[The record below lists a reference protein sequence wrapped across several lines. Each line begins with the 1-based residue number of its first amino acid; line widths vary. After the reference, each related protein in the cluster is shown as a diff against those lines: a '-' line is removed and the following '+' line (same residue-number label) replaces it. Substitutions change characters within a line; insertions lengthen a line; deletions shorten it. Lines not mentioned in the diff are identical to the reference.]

1 MSTQDQ
7 QIANLDPKIQ
17 SELNTPLRLDS
28 AISAKDQEF
37 LAMLMEF
44 IASEKINLYR
54 PESLLNSQVYDKLGR
69 EAQGK
74 VDIEAVNML
83 AAIRAIKDLHDAGFG
98 NTYQT
103 QNLVY
108 RLRVSK
114 ERLEE
119 IGGNLFII

>member
-1 MSTQDQ
+1 
-7 QIANLDPKIQ
+7 
-17 SELNTPLRLDS
+17 
-28 AISAKDQEF
+28 
-37 LAMLMEF
+37 MLMEF

-83 AAIRAIKDLHDAGFG
+83 AAIREIKDLHDAGFG

>member
-83 AAIRAIKDLHDAGFG
+83 AAIREIKDLHDAGFG

>member
-1 MSTQDQ
+1 MSIQNQ
-7 QIANLDPKIQ
+7 QVVNLDPKIQ

-28 AISAKDQEF
+28 AISRKDQEF
-37 LAMLMEF
+37 LAMLMDF
-44 IASEKINLYR
+44 IASGKINLYR
-54 PESLLNSQVYDKLGR
+54 PESLLNSEIYDRLGR

-74 VDIEAVNML
+74 ADIEAVNML
-83 AAIRAIKDLHDAGFG
+83 AAIREIKDLHDAGYG
-98 NTYQT
+98 ETYQT